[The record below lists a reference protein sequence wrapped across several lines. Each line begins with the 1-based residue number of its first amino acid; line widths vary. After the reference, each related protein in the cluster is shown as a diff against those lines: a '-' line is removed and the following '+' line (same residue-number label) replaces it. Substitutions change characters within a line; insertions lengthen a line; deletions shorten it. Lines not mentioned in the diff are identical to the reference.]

1 MGLLS
6 KLCGKDK
13 NQLFLWRIMKVGIP
27 REIVTGERRVA
38 LVPDSVATLV
48 QSGFEVL
55 VEASAGSDAN
65 YPDESY
71 ISAGASIANGPESL
85 YSSVGLILKVQGP
98 SMNDNLGKHEVDL
111 MVENSV
117 VIAAFQ
123 PLSNLD
129 LVKLLIGKGITCLS
143 MDAIPRI
150 ARAQKMD
157 SLSSMSS
164 LSGYKSVLIAS
175 NSLGKYFPML
185 MTAAATVPPARGFIL
200 GAGVAGLQAIATAR
214 RLGAVVRAFDVRP
227 DVKQQVESLGAT
239 FIQVEEMAASS
250 EDTGG
255 YAKELSED
263 HQRLEQEVIHEYVK
277 DSDFVI
283 TTALIPG
290 RPAPLLITEAM
301 VNDMKPGSVIV
312 DIAAETGG
320 NCALTKPGEV
330 VTINGVEI
338 HGPVNLPSSM
348 PQQASHLYSRNI
360 VGLLQLATKEGELN
374 LDFDDAIINGCC
386 ITHESKVVHGPTKER
401 IEANS

>member
-1 MGLLS
+1 
-6 KLCGKDK
+6 
-13 NQLFLWRIMKVGIP
+13 MKVGVP
-27 REIVTGERRVA
+27 REIVKGERRVA
-38 LVPDSVATLV
+38 LVPDSVQTLV
-48 QSGFEVL
+48 ESGFEVF
-55 VEASAGSDAN
+55 VEASAGLDAN
-65 YPDESY
+65 YSDESY
-71 ISAGASIANGPESL
+71 ISAGAAIAKHAEAL
-85 YSSVGLILKVQGP
+85 YGSVELILKVQGP
-98 SMNDNLGKHEVDL
+98 SVNEALGKHEVDF
-111 MVENSV
+111 MPQNTV

-123 PLSNLD
+123 PLSNLA
-129 LVKLLIGKGITCLS
+129 LVELLLGKGITCFS

-185 MTAAATVPPARGFIL
+185 MTAAGTVPPAKGFIL

-227 DVKQQVESLGAT
+227 EVKQQVESLGAT
-239 FIQVEEMAASS
+239 FIQVEEMTSSS
-250 EDTGG
+250 EDTEG
-255 YAKELSED
+255 YAKELSEE
-263 HQRLEQEVIHEYVK
+263 HQKLEQKVIHEYVK

-283 TTALIPG
+283 TTALVPG

-320 NCALTKPGEV
+320 NCALTQPGEV
-330 VTINGVEI
+330 VKINGIEI

-360 VGLLQLATKEGELN
+360 VGLLQLATKDGELN
-374 LDFDDAIINGCC
+374 LDFDDAIISGCC
-386 ITHESKVVHGPTKER
+386 ITHESQIIHGPTKER
-401 IEANS
+401 IEASNS